1 MSGQT
6 SERAFETHVEE
17 TLLGPSGWQSGTNS
31 EWDIERALFPVRIC
45 TFLAETQPRL
55 WSDMRTLH
63 GDGLGFHGTGPVLTG
78 LMRAGDLQGMAA
90 TVTDEML
97 DAFALV
103 AKWDDMA
110 DALIARYAGVAER
123 VVPYLALDDI
133 HRAPSGLGHWGEIA
147 RAVRAG

>member
-1 MSGQT
+1 MPFAASAVVT
-6 SERAFETHVEE
+6 SQRTRFDTGSDQVGDLTVAVLPRSFSRNLPKSTPNYAF
-17 TLLGPSGWQSGTNS
+17 QF
-31 EWDIERALFPVRIC
+31 D
-45 TFLAETQPRL
+45 
-55 WSDMRTLH
+55 D
-63 GDGLGFHGTGPVLTG
+63 LGFHDTGPVLTG
-78 LMRAGDLQGMAA
+78 LMRAGELQGMAA

-103 AKWDDMA
+103 ARWDDMA

-133 HRAPSGLGHWGEIA
+133 QRAPSALGQWGEIA